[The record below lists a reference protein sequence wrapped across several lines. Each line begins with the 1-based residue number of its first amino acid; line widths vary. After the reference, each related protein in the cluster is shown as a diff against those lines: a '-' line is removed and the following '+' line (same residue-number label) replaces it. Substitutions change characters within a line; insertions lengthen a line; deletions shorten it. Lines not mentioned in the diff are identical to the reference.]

1 MIDSSQLRIV
11 ADLKEVSGSGT
22 YTIPVRVYLDAGTE
36 VGVIGDY
43 SIVVSVTR

>member
-1 MIDSSQLRIV
+1 MNLFQLYHY
-11 ADLKEVSGSGT
+11 DLKDVTGSGT
-22 YTIPVRVYLDAGTE
+22 YTIPVRVYLDAAGS